1 MKQLWEENGLGP
13 PCLRIYS
20 KVVSPPQSQ
29 QHESC
34 SMMYTKN
41 THPGHVADENTLW
54 QTYKKLWKITIEIVS
69 CPMKNG
75 DFPIFSIVFSMFT
88 RPGTIQNH
96 DISMVFPQDALAGAI
111 MEGCSVELRETRAL
125 AISVDFH
132 G

>member
-54 QTYKKLWKITIEIVS
+54 QTYNKTME
-69 CPMKNG
+69 
-75 DFPIFSIVFSMFT
+75 
-88 RPGTIQNH
+88 NH
-96 DISMVFPQDALAGAI
+96 HF
-111 MEGCSVELRETRAL
+111 
-125 AISVDFH
+125 
-132 G
+132 